1 MADIINYLF
10 ILVIIP
16 YIISDINIHVI
27 PHTHLDPGW
36 LNTPEEY
43 YFNERIED
51 IFDTMLKSLINDRK
65 KTFVINELFY
75 FLKWYNSKD
84 KKTQSEMKELIN
96 QKRVEFVSGG
106 YIVNDEATPLYYN
119 KMDQIRIGLQYL

>member
-1 MADIINYLF
+1 MVDIIYYLF

-27 PHTHLDPGW
+27 PHTHMDPGW

-51 IFDTMLKSLINDRK
+51 IFDTMLNSL
-65 KTFVINELFY
+65 
-75 FLKWYNSKD
+75 
-84 KKTQSEMKELIN
+84 
-96 QKRVEFVSGG
+96 
-106 YIVNDEATPLYYN
+106 
-119 KMDQIRIGLQYL
+119 